1 MQVASYF
8 GWPVSTTHCI
18 IGALVGFGLVYGGIG
33 AVYWKS
39 LARVV
44 ASWVVSPVLG
54 AVVSFVV
61 YRCIRTVCACQ
72 QEHFFFHQQIKWK
85 TFYVGLMKL
94 LTLPSFLLLE

>member
-1 MQVASYF
+1 M
-8 GWPVSTTHCI
+8 
-18 IGALVGFGLVYGGIG
+18 GFGLVYGGIG

-72 QEHFFFHQQIKWK
+72 QEHFLFYQHIKWK
-85 TFYVGLMKL
+85 AFYVGLMKL
-94 LTLPSFLLLE
+94 LNHPSFLLLE

>member
-33 AVYWKS
+33 AVYWNS

-72 QEHFFFHQQIKWK
+72 QEHFSFIS
-85 TFYVGLMKL
+85 KL
-94 LTLPSFLLLE
+94 NGKPSM